1 MSMIAR
7 FTTGAVARMVVAA
20 IVVPFLFSRCVAIA
34 GEGPVRGQEVLFFQ
48 SLASVSSDNRW
59 LVTVQGRIFEPVQ
72 KNQGREA
79 MIDTLA
85 PLVGASRTGTIFRAR
100 AGYFLSDSNRNTR
113 VSVKIGER
121 VIPLPASN
129 PAGYFT
135 ADIAL
140 TNSEVMQLAKGGMI
154 SFQSLPTV
162 TNAERFPGSVILVP
176 EEGVTVI
183 TDMDDTIKITEMLNH
198 KKKMANTFVL
208 PFRAVPGMA
217 DLYRSWKE
225 ALGPSIHF
233 HVVSAG
239 PWQLNEPL
247 RRFTEEAGFPAFT
260 WDMRSVDIGDVS
272 VLLRELSSN
281 PKEFKL
287 EKIKAFMARFPKRHV
302 VLVGDSGEQDPE
314 VYSAILSEFPDRV
327 DAVFIRN
334 VRCEDQEDRYERLF
348 PSKEATAKLKVFLDP
363 KELPHLTPPSVGMV
377 RKDANRGASTRSR
390 YHASGERGGL
400 SPQMYESQAGETRA
414 KSGSSARF
422 DAWNGLPAGL

>member
-1 MSMIAR
+1 MIAR
-7 FTTGAVARMVVAA
+7 FKTGAVARMAVAA
-20 IVVPFLFSRCVAIA
+20 IVVPFLFSRCAAIA
-34 GEGPVRGQEVLFFQ
+34 GEGPVRGEEVQFFQ

-59 LVTVQGRIFEPVQ
+59 LLTIQGRIFEPAE
-72 KNQGREA
+72 KSQGREA

-85 PLVGASRTGTIFRAR
+85 PMVGASHTDTLFRAR
-100 AGYFLSDSNRNTR
+100 AGCFLSDSNRNTR
-113 VSVKIGER
+113 VSVKVGER
-121 VIPLPASN
+121 VIPLSASD

-135 ADIAL
+135 ADITL

-162 TNAERFPGSVILVP
+162 TNTERFPGSVILVP

-183 TDMDDTIKITEMLNH
+183 TDMDDTIKITDMLNH
-198 KKKMANTFVL
+198 RKKMANTFVL

-272 VLLRELSSN
+272 VLLRELRSN

-287 EKIKAFMARFPKRHV
+287 AKIQAFMARFPKRHV

-314 VYSAILSEFPDRV
+314 VYSAILAEFPDRV

-334 VRCEDQEDRYERLF
+334 VRSEDQKDRYKRLF
-348 PSKEATAKLKVFLDP
+348 PSKEATAKLQVFLDP
-363 KELPHLTPPSVGMV
+363 KKLPHLTPPS
-377 RKDANRGASTRSR
+377 
-390 YHASGERGGL
+390 
-400 SPQMYESQAGETRA
+400 
-414 KSGSSARF
+414 
-422 DAWNGLPAGL
+422 